1 MKRYDIENYT
11 AIEIYNG
18 DWVKYEEVK
27 PLLDHII
34 ELKEENKTLN
44 RLFKLQH
51 KRSLEADKLWQ
62 KATGKT
68 HVLPDLGVL
77 LKWLMDQ
84 IEKLEWK
91 IRRAYA
97 MLSVYGVPEER
108 AGSISNGI
116 DVLATRYKK
125 EIRMNNGE
133 NSELKAKNKL
143 ILDMLKDI
151 SAELKLSN
159 DQGDLAIDGRHMNI
173 LAVWD
178 EIDKLI
184 EQEKNNG

>member
-1 MKRYDIENYT
+1 MLENIEVLLEKPDGEWIHFT
-11 AIEIYNG
+11 
-18 DWVKYEEVK
+18 EVK

-68 HVLPDLGVL
+68 HVFPDLGVL
-77 LKWLMDQ
+77 LEWLMDQ
-84 IEKLEWK
+84 NKVKLT
-91 IRRAYA
+91 A
-97 MLSVYGVPEER
+97 L
-108 AGSISNGI
+108 
-116 DVLATRYKK
+116 K
-125 EIRMNNGE
+125 E
-133 NSELKAKNKL
+133 
-143 ILDMLKDI
+143 I

-184 EQEKNNG
+184 EKEKNNG